1 MAKITKIKIKNLFGI
16 SEFEADSRS
25 IELLGGNG
33 TGKTSV
39 LDAIRL
45 ALTNRSTRDCIV
57 KKGATEGEIIIE
69 TDAGLSITRK
79 PRTNKSDYKSIKQ
92 DNREVQNPEAFLSE
106 LFSELQLNP
115 VAFINMDAK
124 EQNRIILDLIEYH
137 WDLNKIRE
145 WFGEIPPGVDYQKH
159 ILEVLSQIAAENGY
173 YFQQRQDV
181 NRKIRF
187 QKQLIEETQKDLP
200 EKFNAE
206 KWEKYDLQE
215 LHARIEQARQYNLQI
230 EKAET
235 LKANYENKIRGF
247 QSLKEIEEQRLL
259 QGVKDREAELHADIA
274 RLEEMLNSSKKE
286 LSSLSSVITDKKAVI
301 QANYEKQVAQ
311 FNEEVKAFEPYLTK
325 QKCDIQPMQE
335 EANTVL
341 KMKQLLPQFNKML
354 QMNKELSELQDI
366 SNEYTRKIELARTLP
381 ATILNEANLP
391 LGEMSIDGDTVL
403 IKKPNGELPISNLSE
418 GEKLDLCV
426 DIALKNKTG
435 LQIILIDGVEKLS
448 DTNRKHLYNRCKES
462 GLQFIATRT
471 TDDAELTVIDLGED
485 SSNSAMGLKRT
496 AETSFATI

>member
-1 MAKITKIKIKNLFGI
+1 MAKITNIKIKNLFGI
-16 SEFEADSRS
+16 TEFEADSKS

-39 LDAIRL
+39 LDAIRY
-45 ALTNRSTRDCIV
+45 AITNRSTRDCIV
-57 KKGATEGEIIIE
+57 KQGATEGEILIE

-92 DNREVQNPEAFLSE
+92 DGKEVQSPEAFLSE

-124 EQNRIILDLIEYH
+124 EQNRIILDLIEYN
-137 WDLNKIRE
+137 WDLNTIKE
-145 WFGEIPPGVDYQKH
+145 WFGEIPQGVNYEAH
-159 ILEVLSQIAAENGY
+159 ILEVLKQIAAENGF
-173 YFQQRQDV
+173 YFMQRQEV

-187 QKQLIEETQKDLP
+187 KKQLIEETQKELP
-200 EKFNAE
+200 ENFNAE

-215 LHARIEQARQYNLQI
+215 IHTRIEQARQHNSQI

-235 LKANYENKIRGF
+235 LKANYDNKIRGF
-247 QSLKEIEEQRLL
+247 QAVKELEEQRLL
-259 QGVKDREAELHADIA
+259 QGLKDREAELQADIA

-286 LSSLSSVITDKKAVI
+286 LASLNEIGIDKKAII

-311 FNEEVKAFEPYLTK
+311 FNEELKTFEPYLQQ
-325 QKCDIQPMQE
+325 QKTNILPLQE
-335 EANTVL
+335 EAAEAL
-341 KMKQLLPQFNKML
+341 KMKQQLPQYNKMMA
-354 QMNKELSELQDI
+354 MNKELAELQAVSD
-366 SNEYTRKIELARTLP
+366 EFTRKIELARSLP
-381 ATILNEANLP
+381 ATILSEANMP
-391 LGEMSIDGDTVL
+391 LGEMSIDGDQVL

-435 LQIILIDGVEKLS
+435 LQIVLIDGVEKLS
-448 DTNRKHLYNRCKES
+448 PINRQHLFDRCKAS

-471 TDDAELTVIDLGED
+471 TDDSELTVVEL
-485 SSNSAMGLKRT
+485 
-496 AETSFATI
+496 